1 MNDKR
6 LNIAF
11 EPDFKNVDKARAAI
25 SNLCLDVF
33 KNPESKHLIEDFC
46 LAATESMNNAVEH
59 SGAKLIEVE
68 LFFNDREAFFR
79 IKTEGGEFD
88 PALKRLMPALNDAD
102 ELPEGGFGIAIIQE
116 LVDSIDYEYV
126 DNRNVL
132 TLRKVFLNKN

>member
-11 EPDFKNVDKARAAI
+11 EPDFKNVDKTRVAI

-46 LAATESMNNAVEH
+46 LAATESMNNAVKH

-68 LFFNDREAFFR
+68 LFFNGREAFFR
-79 IKTEGGEFD
+79 IKTEGEKFD
-88 PALKRLMPALNDAD
+88 SALKRLMPALNDTD
-102 ELPEGGFGIAIIQE
+102 ELPERGFGIAIIQE
-116 LVDSIDYEYV
+116 LVDGIDYEYS

-132 TLRKVFLNKN
+132 TLRKVVLNKK